1 MARRQKKQ
9 ATDTTVVA
17 APPPPTQLPSPGS
30 PVYTAEN
37 FAEFAAHGDE
47 TFDPEALAGETS
59 AVEEAASAAAEEG
72 ASTAEEAGAGT
83 AAEEAARAA
92 AEEDG
97 APSTDIDGVAL
108 EQELERLQDN
118 SLPHVLDT
126 VSQETLD
133 NWTAQLVLAYSA
145 ASKNLFKSIRKEAAT
160 QHKLDALQKCTQ
172 KYKLLKQREI
182 VLLRQQLQTQAKL
195 LEDEQALVITGQQQ
209 LRENLENE
217 KALVISGQQQLQ
229 TQAQLLEDEKA
240 LVLKGK
246 QQLQESDKLLQQE
259 RLSHHKQNDGLTK
272 YMKKHGEDLQKLILE
287 HTVPSPVSTDTV

>member
-30 PVYTAEN
+30 QVFTAEN
-37 FAEFAAHGDE
+37 FAECLAAHGDE

-126 VSQETLD
+126 ASQATLD
-133 NWTAQLVLAYSA
+133 SWTAKLVSAYA
-145 ASKNLFKSIRKEAAT
+145 AESKHIFKSIKKEAAT

-182 VLLRQQLQTQAKL
+182 VQLQEQLATKEACEVTSLRKQLQTQAKL
-195 LEDEQALVITGQQQ
+195 LEDEKARVLTEQQQ
-209 LRENLENE
+209 LQESATQLENE
-217 KALVISGQQQLQ
+217 KALVN
-229 TQAQLLEDEKA
+229 A
-240 LVLKGK
+240 GK
-246 QQLQESDKLLQQE
+246 QQLQELDKLLQQE
-259 RLSHHKQNDGLTK
+259 RLSHHTQNEGLTK
-272 YMKKHGEDLQKLILE
+272 FMKTREEDLQKFILE
-287 HTVPSPVSTDTV
+287 HTVPAPVSTDTV